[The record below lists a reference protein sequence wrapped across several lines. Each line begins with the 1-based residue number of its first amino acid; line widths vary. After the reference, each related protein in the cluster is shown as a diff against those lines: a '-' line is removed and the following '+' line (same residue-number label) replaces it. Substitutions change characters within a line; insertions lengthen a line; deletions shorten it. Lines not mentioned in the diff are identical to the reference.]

1 MLKFKNVGI
10 LIKQN
15 SKLPCLC
22 DRLRTD
28 TFRNAHAYKH
38 TRNFVRPANRKIYIK
53 LTIKA
58 LAQCTHKNND
68 I

>member
-28 TFRNAHAYKH
+28 TFRNAHEIQTY
-38 TRNFVRPANRKIYIK
+38 T
-53 LTIKA
+53 
-58 LAQCTHKNND
+58 
-68 I
+68 